1 MSSLTNHKAMVADGA
16 RGSITINNISYNITV
31 SLSRKVF
38 FCQTPNLSLN
48 GKTAVKYLQYLF
60 FLTIPLSAQ
69 NNPYA
74 YLFIWLID
82 DTLKTFLLKFFV
94 QFILSYVL

>member
-31 SLSRKVF
+31 SLSRKVS

-48 GKTAVKYLQYLF
+48 GKTAVKYLQY
-60 FLTIPLSAQ
+60 FLTTPLSAQ

-74 YLFIWLID
+74 YLFIWPID

>member
-1 MSSLTNHKAMVADGA
+1 MSSLANHKAMVADGA

-31 SLSRKVF
+31 SLSRKVS

-74 YLFIWLID
+74 YLFI
-82 DTLKTFLLKFFV
+82 
-94 QFILSYVL
+94 